1 MVNYK
6 MRSGIGIDI
15 HKLSNKKAMIIGGVN
30 IPYHLGIDGHSD
42 GDVLIHAVIDS
53 LLGAAA
59 LGDIGTHFPSTD
71 PGLRGVSSISLL
83 QKTRTMVVSEG
94 WGVVFLDATILA
106 EKPRL
111 SPYLFLMKSKISKV
125 LEVDCSN
132 INLKATTTDGLGFI
146 GEQEGIASMSICT
159 LERGS

>member
-1 MVNYK
+1 MNIKIGY
-6 MRSGIGIDI
+6 GIDI
-15 HKLSNKKAMIIGGVN
+15 HQLTPN
-30 IPYHLGIDGHSD
+30 IPLILGGIHVPSDLGSKGHSD

-59 LGDIGTHFPSTD
+59 LGDIGTYFPSTD

-111 SPYLFLMKSKISKV
+111 SPYLFLMKSRISKV

>member
-1 MVNYK
+1 MSEIRN
-6 MRSGIGIDI
+6 GIGYDAHRLIPDA
-15 HKLSNKKAMIIGGVN
+15 KLVIGGINV
-30 IPYHLGIDGHSD
+30 PHEYGLKGHSD

-71 PGLRGVSSISLL
+71 PELRGVSSISLL
-83 QKTRTMVVSEG
+83 QKTRKMVVSAG
-94 WGVVFLDATILA
+94 WAVVFLDATILA

-111 SPYLFLMKSKISKV
+111 SPYLFLMKSRISKV